1 MLNSLHRL
9 CDQDE
14 LRKRI
19 GSLTEDAVPKWG
31 KMNAV
36 RMLKHCRLVL
46 EIPLGKI
53 SVTEPPRIVRIV
65 GIVAKME
72 MKIFKNGIPRNMPTF
87 AELRAEECTD
97 FTTEMVKL
105 LHTLDE
111 YCALADAGK
120 LPHKHPLFGKM
131 QPKDWGFLEYK
142 HLDHHLKQFGL

>member
-14 LRKRI
+14 VKQRL
-19 GSLTEDAVPKWG
+19 SALAEDAEARWG
-31 KMNAV
+31 RMNATQ
-36 RMLKHCRLVL
+36 MLKHCRLVL
-46 EIPLGKI
+46 EIPQGKI
-53 SVTEPPRIVRIV
+53 SVPEPPRIIRFV
-65 GIVAKME
+65 GIVTKTE

-97 FTTEMVKL
+97 YTTEMVDL
-105 LHTLDE
+105 LHTLDG

-120 LPHKHPLFGKM
+120 LPDRHPLFGKM